1 MAVEAKVKL
10 RKNDV
15 VKVISGREKGKT
27 GRILR
32 IDREKMR
39 AVVEGLNMVKKAV
52 KQRKQNE
59 KGGIT
64 SVEAPLS
71 VSKLMIVCKKCGP
84 DAHRLQDGRRDARSG
99 SAARAEASCEQ
110 GERRGAEGRRRRQR
124 RAEGAKSAAEKPVK
138 PARAEQAGAEKGQKA
153 EKAEKAEKSQK
164 AAKAAEGAK
173 GGGRRAPTGRQE
185 GRRRRRGGAEG
196 ESQTGRRSP
205 RLQAAPEEALPGD
218 GREGPEGRVRLQL
231 AHAGAPALRRSS

>member
-64 SVEAPLS
+64 SIEAPLS

-84 DAHRLQDGRRDARSG
+84 TRIGYKIDG
-99 SAARAEASCEQ
+99 EAKKRVCRTCG
-110 GERRGAEGRRRRQR
+110 GE
-124 RAEGAKSAAEKPVK
+124 
-138 PARAEQAGAEKGQKA
+138 
-153 EKAEKAEKSQK
+153 
-164 AAKAAEGAK
+164 
-173 GGGRRAPTGRQE
+173 
-185 GRRRRRGGAEG
+185 
-196 ESQTGRRSP
+196 
-205 RLQAAPEEALPGD
+205 L
-218 GREGPEGRVRLQL
+218 
-231 AHAGAPALRRSS
+231 

>member
-1 MAVEAKVKL
+1 VKL

-64 SVEAPLS
+64 SIEAPLS

-84 DAHRLQDGRRDARSG
+84 TRIGYKVDGETKKRVCRTCG
-99 SAARAEASCEQ
+99 
-110 GERRGAEGRRRRQR
+110 GE
-124 RAEGAKSAAEKPVK
+124 
-138 PARAEQAGAEKGQKA
+138 
-153 EKAEKAEKSQK
+153 
-164 AAKAAEGAK
+164 
-173 GGGRRAPTGRQE
+173 
-185 GRRRRRGGAEG
+185 
-196 ESQTGRRSP
+196 
-205 RLQAAPEEALPGD
+205 L
-218 GREGPEGRVRLQL
+218 
-231 AHAGAPALRRSS
+231 